1 MAGFSLAT
9 PLGGELGEAE
19 AQPLR
24 VTLTLFWLN
33 GTSLPSMSTT
43 TPKSSFL
50 TTPYLPLFSGF
61 MALSF
66 TGTIVVYVVRRRG
79 CNLGVV
85 RAYSFRYD
93 LPPGSI
99 GLWPL
104 SIPGRPTRFSFARR
118 PYRLPRAT
126 RGLRPDG
133 GRVWGWYHRWPSPR

>member
-24 VTLTLFWLN
+24 VTLTLFWLS

-66 TGTIVVYVVRRRG
+66 TWTSSSFSARPWNTSRILRSLSVINLCLRTI
-79 CNLGVV
+79 C
-85 RAYSFRYD
+85 
-93 LPPGSI
+93 
-99 GLWPL
+99 
-104 SIPGRPTRFSFARR
+104 
-118 PYRLPRAT
+118 
-126 RGLRPDG
+126 
-133 GRVWGWYHRWPSPR
+133 